1 MYEVDL
7 AEATGG
13 VGNFCPDIQPDDKK
27 TFRGNVTGGN
37 RDGIPPNFRAAESQN
52 HKL

>member
-1 MYEVDL
+1 MSL

-13 VGNFCPDIQPDDKK
+13 DENFYAEVQLVDKR
-27 TFRGNVTGGN
+27 TFRWDIAKGNKN
-37 RDGIPPNFRAAESQN
+37 GIPPNVRAAESQN